1 MRSGEYSRRIE
12 DVSGGMCVCVC
23 FLLPDTMA
31 KTAVISSLG
40 LETKSVF
47 GCSPEGDLPLIPLLG
62 RAAM

>member
-1 MRSGEYSRRIE
+1 MSLEG
-12 DVSGGMCVCVC
+12 CVCVC